1 MEHAVNAADTP
12 QTTKIRQEKGQKKQV
27 HFSITL
33 LFSIL
38 AVVFPLLC
46 VLTGVLVHK
55 QLLHVYAPEII
66 VRLGALE
73 FVCIVILA
81 LLRRDSKTS

>member
-1 MEHAVNAADTP
+1 MEHAVTAGHTQPAA
-12 QTTKIRQEKGQKKQV
+12 KENV
-27 HFSITL
+27 HFSITR
-33 LFSIL
+33 LFGIL

-55 QLLHVYAPEII
+55 HILHVYAPEII
-66 VRLGALE
+66 VRLAALE

-81 LLRRDSKTS
+81 ILRRDSQTS

>member
-1 MEHAVNAADTP
+1 MEHAVTAAHT
-12 QTTKIRQEKGQKKQV
+12 QHKEKKQKHV
-27 HFSITL
+27 HFSITH
-33 LFSIL
+33 FFGIL

-55 QLLHVYAPEII
+55 HILHVYAPEII
-66 VRLGALE
+66 VRLAVLE

-81 LLRRDSKTS
+81 ILHRDSKTS

>member
-1 MEHAVNAADTP
+1 MEHAVTAGHTQPAA
-12 QTTKIRQEKGQKKQV
+12 KGKKEKHV
-27 HFSITL
+27 HFSITR
-33 LFSIL
+33 LFGIL

-55 QLLHVYAPEII
+55 HILHVYAPEII
-66 VRLGALE
+66 VRLAALE

-81 LLRRDSKTS
+81 ILRRDSQTS